1 MEPKKNEKHDLEKKR
16 GLFIQIG
23 LISSLLIVFIA
34 LEWRSYETSA
44 FDLGALDMDDI
55 EEEIIPI
62 TEREIKPPPP
72 PPPVEELVIVED
84 EEEIEEEME
93 VEDMEVDEETEIEIV
108 EEEEEIDEDQ
118 IFTIVEDPAR
128 FGGGDAD
135 LMNYIQKNIR
145 YPQMARESGI
155 SGIVYVK
162 FVVTKTGKVD
172 QATVLRGIGGG
183 CDREALR
190 VVRGMP
196 KWNPGKQRGK
206 AVSVWFTL
214 PVRFVL
220 R

>member
-1 MEPKKNEKHDLEKKR
+1 MELKKNEKHDLEKKR

-23 LISSLLIVFIA
+23 LISALLIVFIA
-34 LEWRSYETSA
+34 LEWRSYETAA
-44 FDLGALDMDDI
+44 FDLGDLDMDDI

-93 VEDMEVDEETEIEIV
+93 VEDMEVDEETEIEII

-135 LMNYIQKNIR
+135 LMNYVQKNIR

-190 VVRGMP
+190 VVRAMP
-196 KWNPGKQRGK
+196 KWNPGRQRGK